1 MKLRFGYGLL
11 LVVGMISSC
20 TSSPSFEACE
30 RFAWRD
36 LGEPVFLQGDS
47 VVFDEMLM
55 QPTRVAVV
63 DSFLITKNQNA
74 ERFFYVYNVDT
85 RRKVGERIPFGIGP
99 DEMIDP
105 VWMLMPD
112 GDLGVLDRNQRRM
125 DIYPGHELLVSD
137 SVKPVRHFS
146 FNELLLNAMV
156 LPGRG
161 FVSSTL
167 ESEEHRFALFDFN
180 GERTVYFGEYPK
192 AYQDGTTYEKYMEFT
207 ATMAAKPDGSCWVV
221 AHQLTDMLEIYDD
234 SLKLVKRI
242 QGPDGFFPQMEEV
255 NGHIRHNR
263 KERNAYFFP
272 FATDKYIYVLY
283 DGRVYDLESPTRYLR
298 DKLFVLDWNGTPVKY
313 YQLSEPVFH
322 FAIDVRNGTL
332 YGLSDLPEFH
342 IVSYALPDFESPYE
356 GVFIKTVVPDG

>member
-74 ERFFYVYNVDT
+74 ERFFYVYNVYN
-85 RRKVGERIPFGIGP
+85 RRKTGERIPFGIGP

-105 VWMLMPD
+105 VWMLM
-112 GDLGVLDRNQRRM
+112 
-125 DIYPGHELLVSD
+125 
-137 SVKPVRHFS
+137 
-146 FNELLLNAMV
+146 
-156 LPGRG
+156 PGRG

-180 GERTVYFGEYPK
+180 GERTAYFGEYPK

-207 ATMAAKPDGSCWVV
+207 ATMAAKPDGSRWVV

>member
-1 MKLRFGYGLL
+1 
-11 LVVGMISSC
+11 MISSC
-20 TSSPSFEACE
+20 TSSPSFEECE
-30 RFAWRD
+30 RFTWQD

-74 ERFFYVYNVDT
+74 ERFFYVYNVDN
-85 RRKVGERIPFGIGP
+85 RRKTGERIPFGIGP

-105 VWMLMPD
+105 VWMLM
-112 GDLGVLDRNQRRM
+112 
-125 DIYPGHELLVSD
+125 
-137 SVKPVRHFS
+137 
-146 FNELLLNAMV
+146 
-156 LPGRG
+156 PGRG

-207 ATMAAKPDGSCWVV
+207 ATMAAKPDGSRWVV

>member
-1 MKLRFGYGLL
+1 
-11 LVVGMISSC
+11 
-20 TSSPSFEACE
+20 
-30 RFAWRD
+30 
-36 LGEPVFLQGDS
+36 
-47 VVFDEMLM
+47 
-55 QPTRVAVV
+55 
-63 DSFLITKNQNA
+63 
-74 ERFFYVYNVDT
+74 
-85 RRKVGERIPFGIGP
+85 
-99 DEMIDP
+99 
-105 VWMLMPD
+105 
-112 GDLGVLDRNQRRM
+112 
-125 DIYPGHELLVSD
+125 
-137 SVKPVRHFS
+137 
-146 FNELLLNAMV
+146 
-156 LPGRG
+156 
-161 FVSSTL
+161 
-167 ESEEHRFALFDFN
+167 
-180 GERTVYFGEYPK
+180 
-192 AYQDGTTYEKYMEFT
+192 MEFT
-207 ATMAAKPDGSCWVV
+207 ATMAVKPDGSRWVV

-272 FATDKYIYVLY
+272 FATDTYIYVLY
-283 DGRVYDLESPTRYLR
+283 DGRVYDVESPTRYLR

>member
-20 TSSPSFEACE
+20 TSFPSFEACE
-30 RFAWRD
+30 RFSWRD

-47 VVFDEMLM
+47 VVFDEMPL

-74 ERFFYVYNVDT
+74 DNVDN
-85 RRKVGERIPFGIGP
+85 RRKTGERIPFGIGP

-105 VWMLMPD
+105 VWMLM
-112 GDLGVLDRNQRRM
+112 
-125 DIYPGHELLVSD
+125 
-137 SVKPVRHFS
+137 
-146 FNELLLNAMV
+146 
-156 LPGRG
+156 PGRG

-180 GERTVYFGEYPK
+180 GERTAYFGEYPK

-207 ATMAAKPDGSCWVV
+207 ATMAAKPDGSRWVV

-242 QGPDGFFPQMEEV
+242 QGPDGFFPLMEEV

-272 FATDKYIYVLY
+272 FATDTYIYVLY
-283 DGRVYDLESPTRYLR
+283 DGRVYDVESPTRYLR

-356 GVFIKTVVPDG
+356 GVFIKTVMPDG

>member
-20 TSSPSFEACE
+20 ASSPSFEACE
-30 RFAWRD
+30 RFSWRD

-47 VVFDEMLM
+47 VVFDEMPL

-74 ERFFYVYNVDT
+74 ERFFYVYNVDN
-85 RRKVGERIPFGIGP
+85 RRKTGERIPFGIGP

-105 VWMLMPD
+105 VWMLMPGRGFVSSTLESEEHRFALFD
-112 GDLGVLDRNQRRM
+112 FNGERTAYFGE
-125 DIYPGHELLVSD
+125 YPKAYQD
-137 SVKPVRHFS
+137 DFS

-207 ATMAAKPDGSCWVV
+207 ATMAVKPDGSRWVV

-242 QGPDGFFPQMEEV
+242 QGPLEV
-255 NGHIRHNR
+255 GETHS
-263 KERNAYFFP
+263 
-272 FATDKYIYVLY
+272 
-283 DGRVYDLESPTRYLR
+283 GS
-298 DKLFVLDWNGTPVKY
+298 
-313 YQLSEPVFH
+313 
-322 FAIDVRNGTL
+322 
-332 YGLSDLPEFH
+332 
-342 IVSYALPDFESPYE
+342 
-356 GVFIKTVVPDG
+356 

>member
-20 TSSPSFEACE
+20 TSFPSFEACE
-30 RFAWRD
+30 RFSWRD

-47 VVFDEMLM
+47 VVFDEMPL

-74 ERFFYVYNVDT
+74 ERFFYVYNVDN
-85 RRKVGERIPFGIGP
+85 RRKTGERIPFGIGP

-105 VWMLMPD
+105 VWMLM
-112 GDLGVLDRNQRRM
+112 
-125 DIYPGHELLVSD
+125 
-137 SVKPVRHFS
+137 
-146 FNELLLNAMV
+146 
-156 LPGRG
+156 PGRG

-180 GERTVYFGEYPK
+180 GERTAYFGEYPK

-207 ATMAAKPDGSCWVV
+207 ATMAAKPDGSRWVV

-242 QGPDGFFPQMEEV
+242 QGPDGFFPLMEEV

-272 FATDKYIYVLY
+272 FATDTYIYVLY
-283 DGRVYDLESPTRYLR
+283 DGRVYDVESPTRYLR

-356 GVFIKTVVPDG
+356 GVFIKTVMPDG